1 MRLRRKRRHPAD
13 TGMSA
18 VTAGL
23 IAVVVVLL
31 AAYFGFTKANPVAKP
46 FRLQAAFK
54 TANNLKP
61 NSPVRIA
68 GVEVGK
74 VKQVQAIEGNN
85 GGATVTM
92 ELKKAALPIHKDAQL
107 KIRPRTFLEGNY
119 FVDIRPGS
127 PSAPTLESG
136 DKVIPTTQ
144 TAAPV
149 QFGDVLAALQSDTR
163 KDLQVF
169 LGEYSKG
176 LEGKGA
182 AGFNESLRYGPKAF
196 GSTAEVNDALLG
208 IEPTKDLQRVL
219 KGQAKT
225 FAALNEDPEALKG
238 LVTNFNTTAGAFAR
252 QDAALEATIPALR
265 DALKVGSPALFSL
278 NSALPA
284 LRAFSRDAL
293 PGVRSSTPTLKASL
307 PFIRQLRLLVGP
319 RELKGTAR
327 ELRRQIPN
335 LVGFNRAGVPLLAQV
350 RLLSSCTNQV
360 LVPFANSKVPNPDE
374 PGNDN
379 QMPLREANRGFVGLA
394 GESRESDQ
402 LSYFRTSNVPT
413 PMTVRP
419 AAPSDGGNQPPP
431 RRPDVPCET
440 QEPPN
445 LNAPGG
451 STMQFPTGG
460 GSSSSAA
467 RSATGGGSSSRVARS
482 APTKFDTKAL
492 AKAARL
498 LRDWNKTKLAPAREK
513 YAKKLAKESKK

>member
-23 IAVVVVLL
+23 IAAVVVLL
-31 AAYFGFTKANPVAKP
+31 AAFFGFTKANPVAKP
-46 FRLQAAFK
+46 FRLQAAFD

-68 GVEVGK
+68 GVEIGK
-74 VKQVQAIEGNN
+74 VKQVQAVEGNN

-92 ELKKAALPIHKDAQL
+92 DLKKAALPIHKDAQL

-182 AGFNESLRYGPKAF
+182 AGFNQSLRYGPKAF
-196 GSTAEVNDALLG
+196 SSTAQVNDALLG

-265 DALKVGSPALFSL
+265 NALKVGSPALFSL
-278 NSALPA
+278 DSALPS
-284 LRAFSRDAL
+284 LRGFSRDAL

-307 PFIRQLRLLVGP
+307 PFIRQARLLVGP
-319 RELKGTAR
+319 DELQGTAR

-335 LVGFNRAGVPLLAQV
+335 LVGFNRASIPLLSQI

-360 LVPFANSKVPNPDE
+360 LVPYANSKVPNPDE

-394 GESRESDQ
+394 GESRVTDGQ
-402 LSYFRTSNVPT
+402 LSYFRTSAVPT
-413 PMTVRP
+413 PTQVRP

-451 STMQFPTGG
+451 SITEFPTGSG
-460 GSSSSAA
+460 NGSSTAKSTP
-467 RSATGGGSSSRVARS
+467 R
-482 APTKFDTKAL
+482 KFDVKAL
-492 AKAARL
+492 AKAGRL
-498 LRDWNKTKLAPAREK
+498 LRNWDKTKLAPARK
-513 YAKKLAKESKK
+513 RYAKKLAKESKK